1 LPQFPIN
8 GKIRGKICP
17 TRKDIPKLMTE
28 ISRKPWSRET
38 GDLLGSFQVDPVSGL
53 SGPEAAR
60 RREKY
65 GPNRIREGKTRGRWE
80 ILLDQFK
87 SVIMALLGAAAVLSF
102 AFGDLIEGIAIL
114 AAIVINAG
122 LGFLTEVRAVHSM
135 EALRKLS
142 RPKTRVRRDGQAEEI
157 PTAEVVPGEI
167 VVLESGD
174 IVPADLRILEANR
187 LEADESALTGESV
200 PVEKNTE
207 PLPRETEPV
216 ERSNMLF
223 KGTAVTGGSGV
234 GLAVAV
240 GMETELGRISKMAR
254 RAAGEELTPLEK
266 RLNLLGRKL
275 IWVVLAIVA
284 LVAGVGI
291 AAGRGVL
298 LMIQTAVALAV
309 AAVPEGLP
317 IVATIALARGM
328 WRMARRNA
336 LVNRLSAVETLG
348 STTVICVDKTGTL
361 TENRMK
367 LTAASLPGGEV
378 AIAETEESG
387 GPGFSR
393 GGSSFDPAGDP
404 ELEPFLQAG
413 VLCSNA
419 EAGGDGEEEEFLGDP
434 TEVALVEAGRDAGI
448 EREGLLEKYPEVREA
463 AFDPEVKMMATFHRD
478 NGGFLVAVK
487 GAPEAVLEACDRIRK
502 DGEDR
507 PLEEE
512 ELSRWRKRQR
522 EMAEQGLRVLAL
534 ARKEVTSKDDDPYR
548 DLILLGLA
556 GLHDP
561 PRKEVKPAIERC
573 RQAGVRTVMITGDQ
587 ALTARRVG
595 EALGLIEED
604 EEVIEGKE
612 IREVQRLSPK
622 ERRRFLKAPI
632 FARVS
637 PARKLDLIALH
648 QEDGQVVAMTGDGIN
663 DAPALE
669 KADIG
674 VAMGRR
680 GEEAAK
686 QSADMVLRDDSFAT
700 IGAAIELGRGIF
712 ENIRKFTLYLLSG
725 NVGEIV
731 AVAAAAVFGLPL
743 PLLPL
748 QILYLNIVNDVFPAL
763 ALGVGEG
770 PEGLMER
777 PPRDPKAPILDRRH
791 WTWIG
796 LYGFLI
802 AAGAL
807 GAFTTAYFYRDFPAG
822 RATTVSFLTVAFA
835 RLWHVFNLRSAGS
848 RLLANEIVRN
858 RAVWGSLALCSG
870 LLAAAVYLPGLS
882 RALKVSNP
890 GLRGWLLVLGSSLVP
905 LLFGQLT
912 GTILPRTDRQ

>member
-1 LPQFPIN
+1 
-8 GKIRGKICP
+8 
-17 TRKDIPKLMTE
+17 MTDLKPGE
-28 ISRKPWSRET
+28 DMSSQTEERTRKPWSREID
-38 GDLLGSFQVDPVSGL
+38 DLLHTLQIDSDGGL
-53 SGPEAAR
+53 S
-60 RREKY
+60 RREAEKRLEQF
-65 GPNRIREGKTRGRWE
+65 GPNRIREGKSRGRWE

-87 SVIMALLGAAAVLSF
+87 SVIMALLAAGAVLSF
-102 AFGDLIEGIAIL
+102 AFGDHVEGIAIL
-114 AAIVINAG
+114 VAIVINSG

-142 RPKTRVRRDGQAEEI
+142 RPMTRVRRDGRAEEI
-157 PTAEVVPGEI
+157 PTGEVVPGEI
-167 VVLESGD
+167 VILESGD
-174 IVPADLRILEANR
+174 IVPADLRILEGNR

-200 PVEKNTE
+200 PVAKNTE
-207 PLPRETEPV
+207 PLPGETEPV
-216 ERSNMLF
+216 ERTNMLF

-240 GMETELGRISKMAR
+240 GMETELGRISKLAR

-266 RLNLLGRKL
+266 RLNQLGRKL

-291 AAGRGVL
+291 AAGRGIL
-298 LMIQTAVALAV
+298 LMVQTAVALAV

-361 TENRMK
+361 TENRMT
-367 LTAASLPGGEV
+367 LTTAFLPGGTVE
-378 AIAETEESG
+378 ITGGEENGRGEFTRQETSL
-387 GPGFSR
+387 
-393 GGSSFDPAGDP
+393 DPARDP
-404 ELEPFLQAG
+404 ELRPFLEVG
-413 VLCSNA
+413 VLCNNA
-419 EAGGDGEEEEFLGDP
+419 EAAGGEEEGKFLGDP
-434 TEVALVEAGRDAGI
+434 TEAALLEAGRLGGI
-448 EREGLLEKYPEVREA
+448 ERDALREKLPEIREE
-463 AFDPEVKMMATFHRD
+463 AFDPESKMMATFHRIE
-478 NGGFLVAVK
+478 GGFRVAVK
-487 GAPEAVLEACDRIRK
+487 GAPEAVLEVCGRIRK

-507 PLEEE
+507 PLEEGE
-512 ELSRWRKRQR
+512 VSGWNKRQR
-522 EMAEQGLRVLAL
+522 EMAEKGLRVLAL
-534 ARKEVTSKDDDPYR
+534 AQKQVSFEEADPYK

-561 PRKEVKPAIERC
+561 PRKEVRPAIERY
-573 RQAGVRTVMITGDQ
+573 RKAGVRTVMITGDQ
-587 ALTARRVG
+587 SATARRVG
-595 EALGLIEED
+595 EALGLIEKD

-612 IREVQRLSPK
+612 IREVQRLSP
-622 ERRRFLKAPI
+622 EDRRRFLAAPI

-648 QEDGQVVAMTGDGIN
+648 QDDGQVVAMTGDGIN

-674 VAMGRR
+674 VAMGKR
-680 GEEAAK
+680 GEEVAK

-731 AVAAAAVFGLPL
+731 AVAAAAVFGFPL

-748 QILYLNIVNDVFPAL
+748 QILYLNIINDVFPAL

-777 PPRDPKAPILDRRH
+777 PPRDPQEPVLNRKH

-802 AAGAL
+802 AAVAL
-807 GAFTTAYFYRDFPAG
+807 GAFITAYFFLDFPAA

-848 RLLANEIVRN
+848 RPLANEIVRN

-870 LLAAAVYLPGLS
+870 LLVAAVYLPGLS
-882 RALKVSNP
+882 RALGVSNP
-890 GLRGWLLVLGSSLVP
+890 GLRGWILVLSAGLVP

-912 GTILPRTDRQ
+912 GTLLPRTDRPGS